1 MTINDILNSDLSD
14 SQKIALIKILQEE
27 QIPSHRQGGELETK
41 EETPEEQISE
51 ETITPTKELVIGNK
65 HYKVAIA
72 KTEEEKYEGLSNV
85 TSLAEDEG
93 MLFVYDEPQEDL
105 WFTMED
111 TSIDLDIIF
120 IDEEG
125 TVTSV
130 HSVKAKSEEPIE
142 DIANNALLVL
152 EVPYNSGIKEGDEL
166 ENYSD
171 DEEDDNLEDEDLT
184 EEDKENLSRSKML
197 VLDEQGNVQFKLEGG
212 ERIFSRI
219 KTKQFIK
226 AALKAYRTDDDLDY
240 RRVGRIV
247 FKELDAQDNREPE
260 YTETPE

>member
-14 SQKIALIKILQEE
+14 SKKIAIIKILQED
-27 QIPSHRQGGELETK
+27 QTPSYEQGGELENK
-41 EETPEEQISE
+41 EEPIEET
-51 ETITPTKELVIGNK
+51 TITPTATVIVGEK
-65 HYKVAIA
+65 KYKVAIA
-72 KTEEEKYEGLSNV
+72 NTEEEKYTGLSNI

-93 MLFVYDEPQEDL
+93 MLFIYDEPQEDL

-125 TVTSV
+125 NVTSV
-130 HSVKAKSEEPIE
+130 HSVKAKSEDPIE
-142 DIANNALLVL
+142 DDKNNAQFVL
-152 EVPYNSGIKEGDEL
+152 EVPFGSNIKAGDEVTI
-166 ENYSD
+166 EEIP
-171 DEEDDNLEDEDLT
+171 DEDLDEDLT
-184 EEDKENLSRSKML
+184 EEDKETLSRSKML
-197 VLDEQGNVQFKLEGG
+197 VLDENGNVQMKLEGG

-247 FKELDAQDNREPE
+247 FKELEAQDSREQE
-260 YTETPE
+260 FVETPE